1 MGVLVTG
8 VDGVVGV
15 FEPEGDVVAVFAD
28 ELHPAVIIASATP
41 AMSSV
46 RIRIIWIL
54 FPPGSAASIRCC
66 P

>member
-15 FEPEGDVVAVFAD
+15 FDPEGVVVAVFAD
-28 ELHPAVIIASATP
+28 ELHPAVIVASATP

-54 FPPGSAASIRCC
+54 FPPVDAASIRCC